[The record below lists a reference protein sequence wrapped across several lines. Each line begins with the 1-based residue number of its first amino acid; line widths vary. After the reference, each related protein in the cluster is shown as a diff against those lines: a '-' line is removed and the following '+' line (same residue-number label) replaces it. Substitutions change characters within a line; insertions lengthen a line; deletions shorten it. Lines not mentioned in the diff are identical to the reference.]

1 MLFRLAV
8 FAVFALALPA
18 AAAEKHGHDAHVHG
32 AGKLNV
38 AIEGD
43 TVSIELSAPADDI
56 VGFEHPATT
65 PEDKA
70 AVAKAAAALKDGAGL
85 FVFPAA
91 AGCRLEEAKVE
102 SGLLADAKP
111 AAGDNHADFD
121 ADYRFHC
128 ANPAM
133 IDGIDVKFF
142 ARFPKAGEL
151 AVQSVT
157 PKGQIKRAL
166 TPKAARLKF

>member
-1 MLFRLAV
+1 MSFR
-8 FAVFALALPA
+8 FAVCALVLLALPA
-18 AAAEKHGHDAHVHG
+18 HPATAAEKHVHG
-32 AGKLNV
+32 AGQLNV

-70 AVAKAAAALKDGAGL
+70 AVAKAVAALKDGAGL
-85 FVFPAA
+85 FVFPTT
-91 AGCRLEEAKVE
+91 AGCSLEEAKVE
-102 SGLLADAKP
+102 SGLLADTKS
-111 AAGDNHADFD
+111 AADGEAHADFD
-121 ADYRFHC
+121 ADYRFRC
-128 ANPAM
+128 TQSGK

-142 ARFPKAGEL
+142 TRFPKAGEL
-151 AVQSVT
+151 AVQAVT
-157 PKGQIKRAL
+157 PKGQTKREL

>member
-1 MLFRLAV
+1 MSFRFAACALIV
-8 FAVFALALPA
+8 FALPA
-18 AAAEKHGHDAHVHG
+18 AAAEKHVHG

-70 AVAKAAAALKDGAGL
+70 AVAKAVAALKDGAGL

-111 AAGDNHADFD
+111 EAGDNHADFD
-121 ADYRFHC
+121 ADYRFRC
-128 ANPAM
+128 TQPGK
-133 IDGIDVKFF
+133 IDGIEVKFF

-151 AVQSVT
+151 AVQAVT
-157 PKGQIKRAL
+157 PKGQTKREL